1 MVTIPNLSPSKEE
14 ISRLQNE
21 DVQWFID
28 ELDAYTPC
36 IQIVGDVKQIKIYK
50 RFRFLIK
57 KILLIGKTYYSKP
70 QYKKLALCLRYAA
83 YKHKGVYRKDEIN
96 PYLIHPLEVACLLID
111 DGVCDFKT
119 ILAAILHDV
128 PEDTSEN
135 LQESIKTLR
144 EIGKLFGSGVEN
156 IVSLV
161 TVPPDSLEKKSYIS
175 FIKKGAGIFFGN
187 NGDDMVEQMILKP
200 SALLKKKQYFE
211 AMKTEPDL
219 NCRWRVIVI
228 KIRDRTHNV
237 RTLGVM
243 PKDKQKSKI
252 EETKREGPE
261 LLIVLEKTLFRLHER
276 GTLRN
281 KKFLDLPKKLRSS
294 LDLEM
299 NKKLLELEKERLTEI
314 QNSPSEN
321 H

>member
-1 MVTIPNLSPSKEE
+1 MVTLPDLSPTNEE
-14 ISRLQNE
+14 ILRLQNG
-21 DVQWFID
+21 DIQWFID

-36 IQIVGDVKQIKIYK
+36 IQVAGNNKQIKIYR

-57 KILLIGKTYYSKP
+57 KILLIGKKHYSKP
-70 QYKKLALCLRYAA
+70 QYKKLVLCLRYAA
-83 YKHKGVYRKDEIN
+83 YKHNGVYRKDEVT

-111 DGVCDFKT
+111 DGVYDFKT

-135 LQESIKTLR
+135 LQESVKTLR

-175 FIKKGAGIFFGN
+175 FIKKGAEVLFGN
-187 NGDDMVEQMILKP
+187 HGDNMVEQMILKP
-200 SALLKKKQYFE
+200 SILLKKQQYFE
-211 AMKTEPDL
+211 AMKNEPDL

-243 PKDKQKSKI
+243 PKDKQKNKI

-261 LLIVLEKTLFRLHER
+261 LLIVLEKTLARLHER
-276 GTLRN
+276 GTLKN
-281 KKFLDLPKKLRSS
+281 KKFLELPKKLRAS
-294 LDLEM
+294 LELEM
-299 NKKLLELEKERLTEI
+299 NKKLLELEKERLAEI
-314 QNSPSEN
+314 QSNLSEY